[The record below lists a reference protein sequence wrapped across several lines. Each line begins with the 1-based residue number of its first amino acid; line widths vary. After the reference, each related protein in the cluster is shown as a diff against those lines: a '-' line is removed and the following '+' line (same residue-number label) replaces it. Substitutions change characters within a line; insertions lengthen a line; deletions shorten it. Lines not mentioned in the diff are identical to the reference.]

1 MRRKLFS
8 KYRCYFNL
16 IWIIIKWILIFSIFC
31 RNILITIGCNI
42 AWYYQWFFRS
52 KLWIDNS
59 LECFYRSQRFENKM
73 MCIVLIICNMGDG
86 VCHWGRFSVGFC
98 NFLFH
103 LSMLYILSH
112 FNFFSKITSY
122 DHWYWRIIFF
132 HFTWLNVLKIVF
144 DKEDILQKNIKRS
157 RYMWPFL
164 ACIDLLE
171 KKSFR

>member
-31 RNILITIGCNI
+31 RNILVTIGCNI

-59 LECFYRSQRFENKM
+59 LECFYRSQIFENKM

-86 VCHWGRFSVGFC
+86 VCHWGRFSVGFY
-98 NFLFH
+98 NFLFY

-112 FNFFSKITSY
+112 FNFL
-122 DHWYWRIIFF
+122 IFIF
-132 HFTWLNVLKIVF
+132 NLLWSLILKDYFLSLYLI
-144 DKEDILQKNIKRS
+144 KWIKN
-157 RYMWPFL
+157 
-164 ACIDLLE
+164 CIW
-171 KKSFR
+171 